1 MWEKIYLRYAYVM
14 APYGAYRFWRSDLQ
28 PPSDLYGHRFAGSIL
43 NGIWY
48 ASPYGVFKLF
58 NLMNR
63 VNIYYEGRDPSN
75 YPNAYQECF
84 IASNRHV
91 L

>member
-1 MWEKIYLRYAYVM
+1 MWEKIYLRYACVM
-14 APYGAYRFWRSDLQ
+14 APYGAYRFWRSDLK
-28 PPSDLYGHRFAGSIL
+28 PPYDLYGHRFAGSIL

-48 ASPYGVFKLF
+48 ASPYGVCKLF

-75 YPNAYQECF
+75 YPRAYEEF
-84 IASNRHV
+84 LGTNPRV